1 MKIALLSDIHMSHD
15 GKPIWDTD
23 VNEHLYSC
31 VEKLK
36 KTPNIDIIIITG
48 DLSNDGSASSYE
60 LVDNAFCEINTP
72 IFCCPGNHDNI
83 QNLQNTLQHIKYIK
97 NIKYNNWHF
106 IFLNSV
112 IPDEFNPDVN
122 KARGYLNKYDLTNLE
137 KMLLQESCNTVIV
150 MHHPAIEPEGWL
162 NRRLLE
168 NKAEFIKIISKY
180 QHVKM
185 VLMGH
190 SHEHY
195 IKYIND
201 IQFIIAPAIGY
212 AFSASLPK
220 FQIDTDNEGFLVIDT
235 NRNTIK
241 KILL

>member
-1 MKIALLSDIHMSHD
+1 MKIALLSDIHMPYD

-23 VNEHLYSC
+23 IKEHLYLC

-36 KTPNIDIIIITG
+36 RIPNVDIIIITG

-60 LVDNAFCEINTP
+60 LVDNAFCEINKP

-83 QNLQNTLQHIKYIK
+83 QNLQNTLRHIKYIK
-97 NIKYNNWHF
+97 DINYDNWHF
-106 IFLNSV
+106 VFMNSV

-122 KARGYLNKYDLTNLE
+122 KARGYLNKYDLNNLE
-137 KMLLQESCNTVIV
+137 KMLLQESYNTVIV
-150 MHHPAIEPEGWL
+150 MHHPAIEPDGWL

-168 NKAEFIKIISKY
+168 NKEEFMKIISKY

-195 IKYIND
+195 IKSIYNT
-201 IQFIIAPAIGY
+201 QYIIAPAIGY

-220 FQIDTDNEGFLVIDT
+220 FQIDIDNEGFLLIDT

>member
-1 MKIALLSDIHMSHD
+1 MRIALLSDIHMPCD

-23 VNEHLYSC
+23 VKEHLYSC

-36 KTPNIDIIIITG
+36 KTPNVDIIIITG
-48 DLSNDGSASSYE
+48 DLSNDGSASSYK

-112 IPDEFNPDVN
+112 IPDEFNPNVN
-122 KARGYLNKYDLTNLE
+122 KARGYLNEDDLNNLE

-150 MHHPAIEPEGWL
+150 MHHPAIEPNGWL

-168 NKAEFIKIISKY
+168 NRREFVKMVSKH

-195 IKYIND
+195 IKNINNT
-201 IQFIIAPAIGY
+201 QYIIAPAIGY

-220 FQIDTDNEGFLVIDT
+220 FQIDINNEGFLLIDT